1 VKKKGWSTESL
12 LFCRNLKKSKEAV
25 MNERWRRLVAF
36 WSEHGTVA
44 VVRLIRAKIDAAIAG
59 HPIFNEMVPANLV
72 LFNELAPADSAVSN
86 EAAPANPVVQGQ
98 PMDSAVNTDD
108 HPLAA
113 SQIVR
118 ARFLTTQPL
127 ETYLIPKTSIQR
139 VSLVTDS
146 IGSESLFGGVGT
158 ALLLAAQLANRMNA
172 TLRIVTR
179 TQIPSASNAAQILSA
194 YGIQLTHEI
203 QVAYSP
209 SALDGATTPNS
220 AGGSG
225 LDIHP
230 DETFITTSWWTTA
243 ATLPSVPAASII
255 YLLQEDERM
264 FYPFG
269 DDRIHCERILSN
281 RDIRFLVN
289 TRLLYDHLI
298 ASGLDNLKH
307 NGSWFEPSFPKT
319 LFHERERKLSG
330 KKKFFFY
337 ARPNNLRNLFYVG
350 IDIIERA
357 VNEGILDLEQ
367 WDLLLVGKHIPNV
380 AFGNGYV
387 PERCEGLDWKAYADL
402 IGTIDLGFCLM
413 YTPHPSYPPL
423 DLAASNAVVVTNK
436 FANKQDLSNYSRNI
450 ICAELNAEALLSAL
464 RDGVALAE
472 DRETRARNFAAN
484 GLGVDWTQSFEPIL
498 QLLTTA
504 R

>member
-1 VKKKGWSTESL
+1 
-12 LFCRNLKKSKEAV
+12 

-36 WSEHGTVA
+36 WNEHGTVA
-44 VVRLIRAKIDAAIAG
+44 VARLIRTKIYAAIAG
-59 HPIFNEMVPANLV
+59 RPI
-72 LFNELAPADSAVSN
+72 FNELAPANPVVFDEVT
-86 EAAPANPVVQGQ
+86 PANPVVESH
-98 PMDSAVNTDD
+98 PMDIAVNTDD
-108 HPLAA
+108 HPPAA
-113 SQIVR
+113 SKVVR
-118 ARFLTTQPL
+118 ERFQTTQPL
-127 ETYLIPKTSIQR
+127 ETYLIPKTSIPR

-146 IGSESLFGGVGT
+146 IGRESLFGGVGT

-179 TQIPSASNAAQILSA
+179 TQIPSASNAAQILGA

-203 QVAYSP
+203 QFAFSP
-209 SALDGATTPNS
+209 SAWDCTTPQNS
-220 AGGSG
+220 AEVAG

-243 ATLPSVPAASII
+243 ATLASVPPASII

-269 DDRIHCERILSN
+269 DDRVHCERILSN
-281 RDIRFLVN
+281 QDIRFVVN

-307 NGSWFEPSFPKT
+307 NGSWFEPAFPKT
-319 LFHERERKLSG
+319 LFHERQRASGG

-350 IDIIERA
+350 LDIIERA

-387 PERCEGLDWKAYADL
+387 PERCEGLDWEAYADL
-402 IGTIDLGFCLM
+402 VGTVDLGLCLM

-423 DLAASNAVVVTNK
+423 DLAASGAVVVTNK

-450 ICAELNAEALLSAL
+450 ICTELNTEAALDAL
-464 RDGVALAE
+464 RAGVALAE
-472 DRETRARNFAAN
+472 DKETRARNFAAN

-498 QLLTTA
+498 ELLTTA

>member
-1 VKKKGWSTESL
+1 
-12 LFCRNLKKSKEAV
+12 
-25 MNERWRRLVAF
+25 MAF
-36 WSEHGTVA
+36 WSEHGTA
-44 VVRLIRAKIDAAIAG
+44 AAMRLIRAKIGDAIAG
-59 HPIFNEMVPANLV
+59 RPIFNKMALDDFGDESHSTDIA
-72 LFNELAPADSAVSN
+72 F
-86 EAAPANPVVQGQ
+86 GR
-98 PMDSAVNTDD
+98 DD
-108 HPLAA
+108 HALAA
-113 SQIVR
+113 SKVVR
-118 ARFLTTQPL
+118 TRFLTSQPL
-127 ETYLIPKTSIQR
+127 ETFLIPNALPR

-146 IGSESLFGGVGT
+146 IGRESLFGGVGT

-172 TLRIVTR
+172 SLRIVTR
-179 TQIPSASNAAQILSA
+179 TEAPSASNAAQILGA
-194 YGIQLTHEI
+194 YGIQLKHEV
-203 QVAYSP
+203 QFAFAP
-209 SALDGATTPNS
+209 MALDGATQS
-220 AGGSG
+220 AGAAG

-243 ATLPSVPAASII
+243 ATLASVPPASII

-269 DDRIHCERILSN
+269 DDRVHCERILN
-281 RDIRFLVN
+281 NQDIRFVVN

-307 NGSWFEPSFPKT
+307 NGSWFEPAFPKT
-319 LFHERERKLSG
+319 LFYERQRVSGG

-350 IDIIERA
+350 LDIIERA

-387 PERCEGLDWKAYADL
+387 PERCEGLDWEAYADL
-402 IGTIDLGFCLM
+402 VGTVDLGLCLM

-423 DLAASNAVVVTNK
+423 DLAASGAVVVTNK

-450 ICAELNAEALLSAL
+450 ICAELNTEAALDAL
-464 RDGVALAE
+464 RAGVALAE
-472 DRETRARNFAAN
+472 DKETRARNFAAN
-484 GLGVDWTQSFEPIL
+484 GLGADWTQSFEPIL
-498 QLLTTA
+498 ELLTTA